1 MFDYEEGSFHG
12 SQSTALQRKYNV
24 KRCLL
29 PLTRARRDSKAI
41 KCFHSSEHVPAMM
54 LLAEAKK
61 EMTRWALGG
70 GMTYE
75 LWSTDI

>member
-1 MFDYEEGSFHG
+1 M
-12 SQSTALQRKYNV
+12 
-24 KRCLL
+24 
-29 PLTRARRDSKAI
+29 TRVRRDSKAI
-41 KCFHSSEHVPAMM
+41 KRCSHSSEHVPAMM

-61 EMTRWALGG
+61 EMARWALGG